1 MVSALEHRAH
11 RGFDHWLQLVGI
23 ENGLDHNRGERSD
36 PGLVAG
42 VPRDG
47 TRRLS
52 TSHCAGY

>member
-11 RGFDHWLQLVGI
+11 RGFDHWLQLAGV

-36 PGLVAG
+36 LGLVAG

-52 TSHCAGY
+52 TSH